1 MTSILGAPFNAGS
14 SAPMTPADARTLLN
28 QLEENITYVVDTHS
42 KSLDDAAAHAKY
54 EDTLLEIS
62 FRYTQL
68 QDDLKDHN
76 EFTSFMEK
84 RGKDIDA
91 VEKNKFCKSF
101 LDSQVLKFEIQSL
114 FKDIEMDRLKVELVV
129 AKEAK
134 TSAEKMLEE
143 YRDDVSKLMVPRPFS
158 LMQAKVTAPIGTI
171 PAFKA
176 EEASTPA
183 LKTENINSVARQ
195 TRAVIG
201 VKRRAPQPAPKASV
215 LKPLSTKVVKNAK
228 NKKTVCSKSIKKHNQ
243 VTGSSTSEIHAI
255 MGSNPSDDDDVDD
268 DTELSSCDEF
278 SS

>member
-1 MTSILGAPFNAGS
+1 MTSILGTPFNAGS
-14 SAPMTPADARTLLN
+14 SATMTPADARTLLN
-28 QLEENITYVVDTHS
+28 QLEEDITYVVDTHS
-42 KSLDDAAAHAKY
+42 KSLDDAAAHVKY

-68 QDDLKDHN
+68 QEEMKDHN
-76 EFTSFMEK
+76 EYTTFMKK

-101 LDSQVLKFEIQSL
+101 LDSQVLKFEVQSL

-143 YRDDVSKLMVPRPFS
+143 YRDDVSKLV
-158 LMQAKVTAPIGTI
+158 AKVTAPIGTI

-183 LKTENINSVARQ
+183 PKTENINSVASQ
-195 TRAVIG
+195 TRAVTG
-201 VKRRAPQPAPKASV
+201 AKRRAPQPAPEASV

-228 NKKTVCSKSIKKHNQ
+228 DKKTSVIENETKAQMQEKHNQ
-243 VTGSSTSEIHAI
+243 VTGLSTSELHAI
-255 MGSNPSDDDDVDD
+255 MGSNPSDDDD
-268 DTELSSCDEF
+268 DTEF
-278 SS
+278 SSLEEFS